1 MALKLSKIDDLSRF
15 DHQYLTPNDKCFF
28 FGEYT
33 PRLGY
38 EGSKTNDLI
47 LNFKKPPDRKNKPE
61 WKYKEEAIE
70 RIAEVFKR
78 SLEVEKL
85 QKVTLVPIPP
95 SKVKGDPLY
104 DDRMLR
110 ALERLS
116 KKFNKRLDIRE
127 LIQQR
132 NSTPADHAI
141 EFRQNPQGLIENY
154 YIDEKLIDPKPK
166 KIILFDDVLTTGKH
180 FAAAKR
186 VLEEQYPGI
195 EILGIFVARNVRPE
209 DDV

>member
-1 MALKLSKIDDLSRF
+1 MALKLSEIDDLSRF
-15 DHQYLTPNDKCFF
+15 NHKYLTPNDRCFF

-38 EGSKTNDLI
+38 EGSKTNDLV
-47 LNFKKPPDRKNKPE
+47 LNFKKPPDRKNTSQ
-61 WKYKEEAIE
+61 WRYKEEAIE
-70 RIAEVFKR
+70 RIAETFKK

-95 SKVKGDPLY
+95 SKVKEDPLY
-104 DDRMLR
+104 DDRMLCV
-110 ALERLS
+110 LEKLS
-116 KKFNKRLDIRE
+116 EKFNKHLDIRE

-132 NSTPADHAI
+132 NSTPADHAT
-141 EFRQNPQGLIENY
+141 EFRQNPQDLIENY

-166 KIILFDDVLTTGKH
+166 RIILFDDVLTTGKH
-180 FAAAKR
+180 FAAAKQ
-186 VLEEQYPGI
+186 VLGKQYPGI
-195 EILGIFVARNVRPE
+195 EILGVFVARNVRPE